1 MQNYYSLSIFRW
13 FYVWSYSDLA
23 LNSTWIQSWVYLENK
38 TMPSK
43 KTFEREIT
51 FRTGYWLLDQKE
63 YLTWLGFRTAEWSE
77 KVVFRISSAPLANV
91 LSRHNKTTC
100 SVNMCHEIYGSAI
113 WWCGPKLCWFCK
125 TNPHCDNPESREWGI
140 DTQMSS
146 HWSPTLQ
153 PFSVVSVVLKPVRMR
168 GKCSHPVVF
177 WFCVI
182 VGLKK
187 TPWTEVS
194 GPKGF
199 DSLVLG

>member
-1 MQNYYSLSIFRW
+1 
-13 FYVWSYSDLA
+13 
-23 LNSTWIQSWVYLENK
+23 
-38 TMPSK
+38 MPLK

-77 KVVFRISSAPLANV
+77 KVVFRICIAPLANV

-100 SVNMCHEIYGSAI
+100 SVYMCHEIYGSAI
-113 WWCGPKLCWFCK
+113 WWRGPKLCWLCK
-125 TNPHCDNPESREWGI
+125 TNPHCDNPESRERGI

-153 PFSVVSVVLKPVRMR
+153 RTFSVVSVALKLVGMR

-177 WFCVI
+177 WFYVI

-187 TPWTEVS
+187 KTQDEVS
-194 GPKGF
+194 GPKEF
-199 DSLVLG
+199 DSLALG